1 MRPKYI
7 TVLCDIEFIIINI
20 CALIWTLRMLPYHYM
35 PFVQEFMMV
44 AAAMTVLWLPP
55 TAVILVILRLLRVYS
70 RKKEAVLAALG
81 GLLLSPFNFIG
92 LAQAY
97 NTFKDGRDYSKDI
110 WFLGECW
117 LYVLL
122 SCAIYLIIMR
132 YRRDN

>member
-1 MRPKYI
+1 
-7 TVLCDIEFIIINI
+7 
-20 CALIWTLRMLPYHYM
+20 MLPYHYM

-97 NTFKDGRDYSKDI
+97 NAFKGGKDYSKDI
-110 WFLGECW
+110 WFFGECW